1 MSDVARRAGVH
12 AATVSRALR
21 NDPRITAKQREHVQR
36 IATELGYRKNPLVA
50 ALMSARRSRRAEN
63 LRATIAVLTHYPPHR
78 AAFFRAE
85 FGDLLASIKA
95 RAHAQG
101 YGIAEFNGH
110 APELSSTRLSDILE
124 HRGIRGVIVAPLH
137 SIKERIE
144 LDWSKFCTVA
154 IGYSLMHVAV
164 SRVSHNH
171 FTGLA
176 LAARHIRAAGCQR
189 LGLVLPRR
197 VHEKVEKRW
206 LAAFLLDQSE
216 HAPTDALPPLLTEER
231 DEEQFR
237 TWFAIHRPDAV
248 LCLDPSPIQS
258 WLTHLGR
265 TGRQVALISLD
276 RRARDRTIAG
286 IDQDYEHVGAVAA
299 DAVIG
304 TLHRNEQGL
313 PPKPVS
319 LLLDGTWTAGASL
332 PQLDPAPKT
341 GRGSKARA
349 ERK

>member
-1 MSDVARRAGVH
+1 MTEVARRAGVH
-12 AATVSRALR
+12 PATVSRALR
-21 NDPRITAKQREHVQR
+21 NDPRITPAQRTHVQR
-36 IATELGYRKNPLVA
+36 VATELGYRKNPLVA
-50 ALMSARRSRRAEN
+50 ALMSARRSRRAES
-63 LRATIAVLTHYPPHR
+63 LRATIALLTHYPPNR

-95 RAHAQG
+95 RTHAQG

-110 APELSSTRLSDILE
+110 APSLSPSRLSEILQ
-124 HRGIRGVIVAPLH
+124 HRGIHGVIIAPLH
-137 SIKERIE
+137 SIEEQVE

-154 IGYSLMHVAV
+154 IGYSLTHVAV

-176 LAARHIRAAGCQR
+176 LAARRIRAAGYRR

-216 HAPTDALPPLLTEER
+216 HALSDTVPPLLTEER
-231 DEEQFR
+231 DEAQFR
-237 TWFAIHRPDAV
+237 TWFAAHRPDAV
-248 LCLDPSPIQS
+248 LCLDVTLIQS
-258 WLTHLGR
+258 WLSHLGR
-265 TGRQVALISLD
+265 AARQVALIGLD
-276 RRARDRTIAG
+276 RRTRDRAIAG

-304 TLHRNEQGL
+304 MLHRNEQGL

-319 LLLDGTWTAGASL
+319 LLLDGTWIDGASL
-332 PQLDPAPKT
+332 PLLDPPPQSP
-341 GRGSKARA
+341 RDSKARA